1 LIGTP
6 TVGLLMAWKID
17 VRLDKD
23 QNNVGTVV
31 GTWNDLTYGMFTYTK
46 RVKTDTGGASG
57 YMTEAIAAR
66 DAWQLKQVD
75 NTTKAAYLLN
85 LMNTNDEQVEV

>member
-1 LIGTP
+1 MT
-6 TVGLLMAWKID
+6 WKID

-57 YMTEAIAAR
+57 YMTDAIAAR
-66 DAWQLKQVD
+66 DA
-75 NTTKAAYLLN
+75 
-85 LMNTNDEQVEV
+85 